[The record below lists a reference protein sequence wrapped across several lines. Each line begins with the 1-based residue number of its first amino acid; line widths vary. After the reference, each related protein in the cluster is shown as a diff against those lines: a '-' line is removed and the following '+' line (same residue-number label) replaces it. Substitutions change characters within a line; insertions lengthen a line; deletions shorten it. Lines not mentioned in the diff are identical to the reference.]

1 MKSYTFYCIGHSV
14 PAERITR
21 VETLQ
26 NPELSIHNTIQQSG
40 TTTTPTIIKHSDTF
54 TLRFNAYDTTIHLHL
69 TPNLELF
76 HPDATL
82 LIYGNNN
89 NDDEEIEQ
97 PLHAHDHRIYKGDA
111 ESDNGSTGWA
121 RIIIRDDD
129 E

>member
-1 MKSYTFYCIGHSV
+1 M
-14 PAERITR
+14 
-21 VETLQ
+21 
-26 NPELSIHNTIQQSG
+26 
-40 TTTTPTIIKHSDTF
+40 
-54 TLRFNAYDTTIHLHL
+54 

-89 NDDEEIEQ
+89 DDDEEEIEQ
-97 PLHAHDHRIYKGDA
+97 PLHSHDHRIYKGDA
-111 ESDNGSTGWA
+111 ESDNRSTGWA